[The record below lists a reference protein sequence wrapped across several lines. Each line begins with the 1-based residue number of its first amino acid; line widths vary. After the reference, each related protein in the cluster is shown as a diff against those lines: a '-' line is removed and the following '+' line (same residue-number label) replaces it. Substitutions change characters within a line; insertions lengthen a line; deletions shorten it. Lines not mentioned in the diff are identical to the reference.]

1 MLILLTLQCVIE
13 GETANNFTLMITKS
27 LMQQQKLTQEKTID
41 HPICFSAKGASFFQS
56 YRIIV
61 ITQLKE
67 KYFLYMM
74 GQHYMAH
81 RTNLDVQ
88 ALSNLPM
95 AARLEELLQSLP
107 SYFSS
112 SLK

>member
-1 MLILLTLQCVIE
+1 V
-13 GETANNFTLMITKS
+13 
-27 LMQQQKLTQEKTID
+27 QQQKLIQEKTID

-56 YRIIV
+56 CHTIV